1 MNFSNN
7 LKALRKEKKLKQ
19 ADLAEILHLQR
30 STVGKWETG
39 ENYPSVEILDK
50 LATILEVSTDDLLGR
65 LPMIDKYKRNDDNV
79 RLLAQYSKL
88 NDFGK
93 REAVKRVAELC
104 MIPQYTAKDMP
115 IAAHSDKKID
125 DEELALMRQD
135 IDDL

>member
-1 MNFSNN
+1 M
-7 LKALRKEKKLKQ
+7 
-19 ADLAEILHLQR
+19 
-30 STVGKWETG
+30 GKWETG

-65 LPMIDKYKRNDDNV
+65 LPIIDKYKRNDDNV

>member
-65 LPMIDKYKRNDDNV
+65 LPIIDKYKRNDDNNASTN
-79 RLLAQYSKL
+79 RDSQ
-88 NDFGK
+88 
-93 REAVKRVAELC
+93 
-104 MIPQYTAKDMP
+104 
-115 IAAHSDKKID
+115 
-125 DEELALMRQD
+125 
-135 IDDL
+135 